1 MKTRYHL
8 INALMGCLRK
18 VCVAQ
23 RLKKGIAQK
32 RAVPLGWREFS
43 NGEKHEQHRTTLDIR
58 RYCANTLR
66 VTAPSRGTIR
76 DDASLPAVLND
87 ARLGPTVRLL
97 QSTGE
102 VFVGMCSC
110 WEFVEL

>member
-1 MKTRYHL
+1 MSNVFKIPESLEAKYH
-8 INALMGCLRK
+8 GC
-18 VCVAQ
+18 
-23 RLKKGIAQK
+23 GIALASVTGGQIINLAYL
-32 RAVPLGWREFS
+32 RDVLEEF
-43 NGEKHEQHRTTLDIR
+43 
-58 RYCANTLR
+58 
-66 VTAPSRGTIR
+66 
-76 DDASLPAVLND
+76 DDDQASLPAVLND

>member
-1 MKTRYHL
+1 MPNVFKIPESLQSKYH
-8 INALMGCLRK
+8 GC
-18 VCVAQ
+18 
-23 RLKKGIAQK
+23 GIALASVTGGQIINLAYL
-32 RAVPLGWREFS
+32 RDVLEEF
-43 NGEKHEQHRTTLDIR
+43 
-58 RYCANTLR
+58 
-66 VTAPSRGTIR
+66 
-76 DDASLPAVLND
+76 DDDQASLPAVLND